1 MSEYLAVY
9 EARFVKNL
17 KRYNALRERVKR
29 RVDRILQDPYANT
42 EFLGDV
48 SGKLN
53 LRGCRSARLDRNFR
67 LVFVVCEECRIIPEC
82 LYCFCDV
89 NGKPLADKTVVFLT
103 LGPHDQAYAMQ

>member
-53 LRGCRSARLDRNFR
+53 LRGCS
-67 LVFVVCEECRIIPEC
+67 
-82 LYCFCDV
+82 
-89 NGKPLADKTVVFLT
+89 LAGFGLEHGA
-103 LGPHDQAYAMQ
+103 LGAQLFS